1 MIKDVRNLFRL
12 KNEIDDAATKDV
24 RNLFT
29 LKKEIDRTTLNDIR
43 NLFRLK
49 RENKVI
55 RKRIIRDI
63 RNLFRHEEEN
73 YYKPETVGNSYDDNY
88 IEYESNND
96 RIKHYQL
103 NNILIKLDYT

>member
-1 MIKDVRNLFRL
+1 MKYDS
-12 KNEIDDAATKDV
+12 ATKDL
-24 RNLFT
+24 RNLST
-29 LKKEIDRTTLNDIR
+29 LKKEIDRTTLNGIR
-43 NLFRLK
+43 NPFRLK

-55 RKRIIRDI
+55 RKIIIRDI

-88 IEYESNND
+88 FEYESNND